1 MQKPLIRAQNLLN
14 IKEFILGRYLKCKE
28 CDKAFKWHASL
39 TQHQRIHTAE
49 KPHTCKECGKTF
61 IHCSNRIQHPVI
73 HTGEKPYKCK
83 DCGKAFACCSAL
95 NTSESIL
102 ERNLTNVKNEAKPLI
117 RAQVLYICKF
127 ILERNF
133 VQAHVCVLSDFSY
146 VRLFE
151 PSRLLRGPWDS
162 PVENTGVVAM
172 PSSRGSSQPSGLNP
186 SLFCLLHLQAGSFPL
201 APPGKPQKPSKYKE
215 RGQTFNWFGSITQHQ
230 GTHTGE
236 KLCKCKEC
244 ELLPRSQM
252 ATHSSTL
259 AWKSHGQRSLVGYSP
274 WGHEELDI
282 TE

>member
-172 PSSRGSSQPSGLNP
+172 PSSN
-186 SLFCLLHLQAGSFPL
+186 
-201 APPGKPQKPSKYKE
+201 
-215 RGQTFNWFGSITQHQ
+215 
-230 GTHTGE
+230 
-236 KLCKCKEC
+236 
-244 ELLPRSQM
+244 
-252 ATHSSTL
+252 
-259 AWKSHGQRSLVGYSP
+259 AWK
-274 WGHEELDI
+274 
-282 TE
+282 